1 MIRAVGIVLLLLAST
16 ISHAQFE
23 SHLSEQSPVSTSG
36 EVEALGWVS
45 PIGGFLDDVIT
56 SHVPLSNNSTVVGG
70 TFTSGILIGDE
81 GHESSQ
87 TTFDDMDAFIAILN
101 ETNEWN
107 FSLSFGSIG
116 VDSVTNLGLL
126 SDGDLIVSGNY
137 CLGSLENE
145 CTMQLGSLPAL
156 EKEEDSHE
164 GNAFIARYD
173 FLTGWQWAES
183 IGNRN
188 TVRMSDLYIDENDLI
203 HTAVMFQE
211 IITKDQDVL
220 IGGTAPSYGILVF
233 NESGIS
239 KLNYSTESDSGSEPF
254 GGFCQNSDGDT
265 FITFTFFGSLLF
277 ENLTLESKGG
287 TDIVVIKYNESG
299 WVWMQQG
306 GGTGN
311 DMTTGCVAGH
321 ENDIVIFGGFEGNAT
336 FGQYYTETSQWLD
349 GVQATISTDGTW
361 KAVNTEGGI
370 GYEMFSDAYRTPS
383 GSTIYAGITTK
394 GFTLGNEILE
404 EYDDDDTYFG
414 TDIFLAEQNLTGSW
428 DWAIMAGSLGRDLVY
443 EITPSNSGGTLAT
456 FTYEG
461 TGVFG
466 NHSIQEIGRQDG
478 GIWHYETDIDGDGL
492 LDGIDNCPRVPNVEQ
507 ENFDLD
513 VFGDACDDDDDNDG
527 IIDSVDACEK
537 GALGWTS
544 TTSTDYDQ
552 DGCRDYDEDFDDDND
567 TILDHLDAC
576 VRGPLGWVSTEEN
589 DVERDGCSDYDVDE
603 DGFVDQLD
611 NCPNIENSGQ
621 EDLDGDSFGDVCDSD
636 QDGDGILDAEDKCP
650 RDLGLWDSSESNDWD
665 RDGCHDSV
673 NDADDDNDGMLDM
686 LGSLQLDMCPKGYRN
701 WDSSNISL
709 DLDQD
714 GCHDELEDDDNDG
727 DGFEDISDLCPSG
740 LVGPVLPS
748 QDFDTDGCVDDVE
761 DIDNDADGVLNEADI
776 CPRTPLDTT
785 TVDGSGCSP
794 QQADTDSD
802 GIFNK
807 NDLCPSTALGEIV
820 DEQGCTVIEAEPK
833 AEEPESSF
841 GLNQLL
847 IIFTL
852 ILVGVAAY
860 MRFKPVEAPSQT
872 SQEKTVPTLDTEPEA
887 VQEEVSEESELVEE
901 DHQA

>member
-45 PIGGFLDDVIT
+45 PIGGFYDDVIT

-116 VDSVTNLGLL
+116 VDTVTNLGLL

-156 EKEEDSHE
+156 EKEDDSHE

-183 IGNRN
+183 IGNRD

-211 IITKDQDVL
+211 IITKDQNVL

-277 ENLTLESKGG
+277 ENLTLESNGG

-306 GGTGN
+306 GGAGN

-349 GVQATISTDGTW
+349 GVQATISTDGAW

-383 GSTIYAGITTK
+383 GSTIYAGIATK

-443 EITPSNSGGTLAT
+443 EITPSNSGGTLTT

-466 NHSIQEIGRQDG
+466 NHSIHEIGRQDG

-611 NCPNIENSGQ
+611 NCPNIANSGQ

-686 LGSLQLDMCPKGYRN
+686 LGSIQLDMCPKGYRD

-785 TVDGSGCSP
+785 IVDGSGCSP

>member
-1 MIRAVGIVLLLLAST
+1 MIRAFGIVLLLLLST
-16 ISHAQFE
+16 ISQVQYE
-23 SHLSEQSPVSTSG
+23 SGLSEQPRVSTSG
-36 EVEALGWVS
+36 EVEALGWVA

-56 SHVPLSNNSTVVGG
+56 SHVALSNNSTVVGG

-81 GHESSQ
+81 GHDSSQ
-87 TTFDDMDAFIAILN
+87 PTFDDMDAFIAILN

-137 CLGSLENE
+137 CLGSIESE
-145 CTMQLGSLPAL
+145 CSMQLGSLPAL
-156 EKEEDSHE
+156 EKDEDSDE

-173 FLTGWQWAES
+173 FVTGWQWADS
-183 IGNRN
+183 ISSRN
-188 TVRMSDLYIDENDLI
+188 PVRMFDLYIDENDQI
-203 HTAVMFQE
+203 HTAVLFQE
-211 IITKDQDVL
+211 IITKDQNVL
-220 IGGTAPSYGILVF
+220 LGGTEPSLGILIF
-233 NESGIS
+233 NESGAS
-239 KLNYSTESDSGSEPF
+239 KLNYSTESDRGTEPF
-254 GGFCQNSDGDT
+254 GGFCQNLDGET
-265 FITFTFFGSLLF
+265 FITFTFFGSLVF
-277 ENLTLESKGG
+277 ENLTLESNGG
-287 TDIVVIKYNESG
+287 TDIVVLKYNESG

-321 ENDIVIFGGFEGNAT
+321 ESDVVIFGGIEGNAT
-336 FGQYYTETSQWLD
+336 FGQYFTETSRWLD
-349 GVQATISTDGTW
+349 GVQATISTDGAW
-361 KAVNTEGGI
+361 KAVSTEGGI

-394 GFTLGNEILE
+394 GFTLGSEILE

-414 TDIFLAEQNLTGSW
+414 TDIFLAEQNQTGSW
-428 DWAIMAGSLGRDLVY
+428 DWAILAGSLGRDLVY
-443 EITPSNSGGTLAT
+443 EISPSNFGGTLAT

-461 TGVFG
+461 SGVFG

-478 GIWHYETDIDGDGL
+478 GIWHYETDLDGDGL
-492 LDGIDNCPRVPNVEQ
+492 LDGVDNCPRVPNVEQ
-507 ENFDLD
+507 ENFDSD

-527 IIDSVDACEK
+527 IIDSLDACEK
-537 GALGWTS
+537 GATGWTS
-544 TTSTDYDQ
+544 STSTDYDQ

-567 TILDHLDAC
+567 TIVDHLDAC
-576 VRGPLGWVSTEEN
+576 VRGPLGWISTEEN

-611 NCPNIENSGQ
+611 NCPNIGNSGQ

-636 QDGDGILDAEDKCP
+636 QDGDGILDVEDKCP

-686 LGSLQLDMCPKGYRN
+686 LGSTQLDMCPKGYRD
-701 WDSSNISL
+701 WDSSNTSL

-714 GCHDELEDDDNDG
+714 GCHDEFEDEDDDG
-727 DGFEDISDLCPSG
+727 DGFEDISDLCPTG

-748 QDFDTDGCVDDVE
+748 QDFDTDGCVDDEE
-761 DIDNDADGVLNEADI
+761 DIDNDADGVLNEVDI
-776 CPRTPLDTT
+776 CPRTPRDTT
-785 TVDGSGCSP
+785 IVDGSGCSP

-802 GIFNK
+802 GILNK
-807 NDLCPSTALGEIV
+807 NDFCPSTTLGEIV

-833 AEEPESSF
+833 AKEPESSF

-847 IIFTL
+847 MIVALVF
-852 ILVGVAAY
+852 VGVAAY
-860 MRFKPVEAPSQT
+860 MRFKPVEAPSQPP
-872 SQEKTVPTLDTEPEA
+872 QQKTVPTQDTEAEA
-887 VQEEVSEESELVEE
+887 VQEEVSEESQPVEE
-901 DHQA
+901 EHHE

>member
-1 MIRAVGIVLLLLAST
+1 MIRVVGIVLLLLLST
-16 ISHAQFE
+16 ISHIQSE
-23 SHLSEQSPVSTSG
+23 SHLTEQSPVSTSS
-36 EVEALGWVS
+36 EVEALGWVV
-45 PIGGFLDDVIT
+45 PIGGFRDDVIT

-81 GHESSQ
+81 GHDSTQ
-87 TTFDDMDAFIAILN
+87 PTFDDMDGFIAILN

-116 VDSVTNLGLL
+116 VDSVTNLALL

-145 CTMQLGSLPAL
+145 CSMQLGSLPAL
-156 EKEEDSHE
+156 EKDDDSDE

-173 FLTGWQWAES
+173 FVTGWQWAES
-183 IGNRN
+183 ISNRDL
-188 TVRMSDLYIDENDLI
+188 VRIFDIHIDENDQI
-203 HTAVMFQE
+203 HTAILFQE
-211 IITKDQDVL
+211 QVDKGQQGL
-220 IGGTAPSYGILVF
+220 SGGSEPSLGILIF
-233 NESGIS
+233 NESGYP
-239 KLNYSTESDSGSEPF
+239 KLNYSTESSTGTEHF
-254 GGFCQNSDGDT
+254 GGFCQNSVGET
-265 FITFTFFGSLLF
+265 FITFTFFGSLTIEDLTF
-277 ENLTLESKGG
+277 ESNGG
-287 TDIVVIKYNESG
+287 TDIVVAKYNESG

-306 GGTGN
+306 GGIGN

-336 FGQYYTETSQWLD
+336 YGQYYTETSQWLD
-349 GVQATISTDGTW
+349 GVQATITTDGVW

-370 GYEMFSDAYRTPS
+370 GYEMFSGAYRTPS

-394 GFTLGNEILE
+394 GFTLGSETLD

-414 TDIFLAEQNLTGSW
+414 TDIFLAEQNQTGNW
-428 DWAIMAGSLGRDLVY
+428 DWAIVAGSSGRDLLS
-443 EITPSNSGGTLAT
+443 EITPSNTGGTLTT
-456 FTYEG
+456 FTYVG
-461 TGVFG
+461 SGLFG

-478 GIWHYETDIDGDGL
+478 GIWHYETDLDGDGL

-507 ENFDLD
+507 ENFDSD

-527 IIDSVDACEK
+527 IIDIADACEK
-537 GALGWTS
+537 GVLGWTS

-576 VRGPLGWVSTEEN
+576 VKGPLGWVSTEEN

-603 DGFVDQLD
+603 DGLVDQLD
-611 NCPNIENSGQ
+611 NCPNIPNSGQ
-621 EDLDGDSFGDVCDSD
+621 EDLDGDLFGDVCDSD
-636 QDGDGILDAEDKCP
+636 QDGDGILDAEDDCP
-650 RDLGLWDSSESNDWD
+650 RDLGLWESSESNDWD

-673 NDADDDNDGMLDM
+673 NDVDDDNDGMLDM
-686 LGSLQLDMCPKGYRN
+686 IGSNQLDMCPKGYWN
-701 WDSSNISL
+701 WNSSNTSL

-714 GCHDELEDDDNDG
+714 GCHDEFEDEDDDG

-748 QDFDTDGCVDDVE
+748 QDFDTDGCVDDAE
-761 DIDNDADGVLNEADI
+761 DIDNDADGVLNEEDL

-785 TVDGSGCSP
+785 IVDGSGCSP

-802 GIFNK
+802 GILNT
-807 NDLCPSTALGEIV
+807 NDLCPSTTLGEVV
-820 DEQGCTVIEAEPK
+820 DEQGCTVIVAEPK
-833 AEEPESSF
+833 AEQPESSF
-841 GLNQLL
+841 GFNQILMILAFIL
-847 IIFTL
+847 I
-852 ILVGVAAY
+852 GVAAY
-860 MRFKPVEAPSQT
+860 MGSRSVKPPTQISHEKPV
-872 SQEKTVPTLDTEPEA
+872 PTPDAEPKA
-887 VQEEVSEESELVEE
+887 LQEEGSQGTEASEE
-901 DHQA
+901 DNQA